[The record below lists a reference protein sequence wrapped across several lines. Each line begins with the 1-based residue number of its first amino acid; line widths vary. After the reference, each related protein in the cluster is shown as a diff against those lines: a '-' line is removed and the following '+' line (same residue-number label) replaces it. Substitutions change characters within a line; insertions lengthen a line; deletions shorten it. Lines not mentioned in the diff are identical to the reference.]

1 MKGDAG
7 ANGTDGA
14 AGQKGDTGVQGDKGE
29 PGAQGPKGGIG
40 KIGPQGPQGAGNISL
55 CTYKEIQGN
64 TTTPTASAIAE
75 AEVIEA
81 LVSRLFLCVSSISFL
96 APPEY
101 VAWWPC
107 MCRVEFKKAHKQ
119 YLLQYL
125 SLKCN
130 FITKIKKTTT
140 SKDKNVHHDH
150 RSSAWG
156 KNLLG
161 LWSLLAVHKFYSFG
175 FHT

>member
-29 PGAQGPKGGIG
+29 PGAQGPKGDIG
-40 KIGPQGPQGAGNISL
+40 KKGPQGPQGAGNLSL

-81 LVSRLFLCVSSISFL
+81 LVSRLFLCFFHFISSPSRVCGIVAMYVS
-96 APPEY
+96 
-101 VAWWPC
+101 
-107 MCRVEFKKAHKQ
+107 CRV
-119 YLLQYL
+119 
-125 SLKCN
+125 
-130 FITKIKKTTT
+130 
-140 SKDKNVHHDH
+140 
-150 RSSAWG
+150 
-156 KNLLG
+156 
-161 LWSLLAVHKFYSFG
+161 
-175 FHT
+175 

>member
-7 ANGTDGA
+7 ANGTDGVT
-14 AGQKGDTGVQGDKGE
+14 GQKGDTGAQGVKGE
-29 PGAQGPKGGIG
+29 PGAEGPKGEKGE
-40 KIGPQGPQGAGNISL
+40 IGPQGPQGAGNLSL

-75 AEVIEA
+75 AEVTEA
-81 LVSRLFLCVSSISFL
+81 VVSSLFLCVSSISFL

-101 VAWWPC
+101 VAWWTC

-130 FITKIKKTTT
+130 FVTKIKENNNIK
-140 SKDKNVHHDH
+140 
-150 RSSAWG
+150 R
-156 KNLLG
+156 
-161 LWSLLAVHKFYSFG
+161 
-175 FHT
+175 